1 MTTQNRNPIAQE
13 ALYSSGLRHPLLDTT
28 NGEPTALDCLD
39 AINRAAS
46 IIELVSHLDL
56 EGDGDGL
63 SPRAASGYWW
73 IQRMLRDTLLFATK
87 RLACLN
93 RKGQDNARRE
103 ANCLS
108 AFVQSLNGLDTAAQD
123 HVLDAAAMSLRVDRS
138 TVNRFVNKATSA
150 HQ

>member
-73 IQRMLRDTLLFATK
+73 IQRMLRDTLLFATR
-87 RLACLN
+87 RLACLH
-93 RKGQDNARRE
+93 RRGHENARRD
-103 ANCLS
+103 AHCLS
-108 AFVQSLNGLDTAAQD
+108 ALAQSLTTLDTTAQD
-123 HVLDAAAMSLRVDRS
+123 HVLDTAAMSLQVDRS
-138 TVNRFVNKATSA
+138 AVDRVVNRATME
-150 HQ
+150 

>member
-46 IIELVSHLDL
+46 VIELVSHLDL

-73 IQRMLRDTLLFATK
+73 IQRMLRDTLLSATK

-93 RKGQDNARRE
+93 RKGRENARRD
-103 ANCLS
+103 ASCLS
-108 AFVQSLNGLDTAAQD
+108 ALAQSLTDLDTAAQD
-123 HVLDAAAMSLRVDRS
+123 HVLDAVAVSLRVDRS
-138 TVNRFVNKATSA
+138 AVDRFVNEATKE
-150 HQ
+150 

>member
-39 AINRAAS
+39 AINRSAS
-46 IIELVSHLDL
+46 VIELVSHLDL

-73 IQRMLRDTLLFATK
+73 IQRMLRDTLLFATR
-87 RLACLN
+87 RLVYLN
-93 RKGQDNARRE
+93 RQGRDNARRE

-108 AFVQSLNGLDTAAQD
+108 AFVQSLNTLDTEAQD
-123 HVLDAAAMSLRVDRS
+123 HVLDAAAVSLRMDRSVVDRY
-138 TVNRFVNKATSA
+138 VNQATKE
-150 HQ
+150 